1 MYNDLV
7 CIHIP
12 KAGGTSI
19 EKMIL
24 EMNKKNNN
32 YTLYL
37 KIYER

>member
-12 KAGGTSI
+12 KASGTSI